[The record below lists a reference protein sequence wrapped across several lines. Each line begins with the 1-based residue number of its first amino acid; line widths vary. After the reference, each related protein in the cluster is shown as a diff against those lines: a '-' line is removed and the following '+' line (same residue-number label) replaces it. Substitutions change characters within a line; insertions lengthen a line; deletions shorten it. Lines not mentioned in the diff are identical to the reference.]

1 MARILSQDARARMLK
16 AASEVILDV
25 GVRGFTLDEVA
36 RRSGVAKTTMY
47 RHFANGRELLIA
59 AIDNAVLRPWI
70 PDTGSLRQDLRE
82 FLPIV
87 LPIFK
92 DARLRLVFLDL
103 LSAAARD
110 PALAEVQRTM
120 DEARMVP
127 LRTIY
132 SRAKDRGEIAPNID
146 FDTAFFIIE
155 GPLVA
160 RSILK
165 QESFKEF
172 DLEVTIERILMQL
185 KP

>member
-1 MARILSQDARARMLK
+1 MARNLSEDARAKLLK
-16 AASEVILDV
+16 AASEVVLDA

-59 AIDNAVLRPWI
+59 AIDNAILRPSI
-70 PDTGSLRQDLRE
+70 PNTGSLRKDLRE
-82 FLPIV
+82 FLATV
-87 LPIFK
+87 LPIFA
-92 DARLRLVFLDL
+92 DARLRVVFLDL
-103 LSAAARD
+103 LSAASRD

-120 DEARMVP
+120 NEARMVP

-132 SRAKDRGEIAPNID
+132 SRAKDRGEIAPGID

-165 QESFKEF
+165 QESFKEL
-172 DLEVTIERILMQL
+172 DLDDTVDRILMQIQ
-185 KP
+185 P

>member
-1 MARILSQDARARMLK
+1 MARSLSRDAHSRMLK
-16 AASEVILDV
+16 AASEVLLDV

-47 RHFANGRELLIA
+47 RHFSNGQELLIA
-59 AIDNAVLRPWI
+59 AIDNAIFRPSI

-82 FLPIV
+82 FLAIV
-87 LPIFK
+87 LPIFA

-110 PALAEVQRTM
+110 PALAEVQRSM
-120 DEARMVP
+120 GEARMVP

-132 SRAKDRGEIAPNID
+132 SRAMERGEIAPGID

-155 GPLVA
+155 GPLIA
-160 RSILK
+160 RSILR
-165 QESFKEF
+165 QESFSEL
-172 DLEVTIERILMQL
+172 DLDATVERIVMQF